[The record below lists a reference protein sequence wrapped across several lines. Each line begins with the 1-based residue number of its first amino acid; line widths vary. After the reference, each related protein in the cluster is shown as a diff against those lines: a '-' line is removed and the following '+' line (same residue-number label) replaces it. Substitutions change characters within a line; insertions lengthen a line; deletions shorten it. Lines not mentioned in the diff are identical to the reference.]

1 MIDYVIERAAANV
14 CERLK
19 ARGVD
24 EPAYAVAIYSPDP
37 EALCAD
43 IITVGL
49 ERDRTDAFS
58 SVWNPEEYAYTCPF
72 EPSLFDD
79 PDFAAAQAEVWTPS
93 GSAWDQLGE
102 EPQRY
107 VLNRVA
113 ARVGAEHPL
122 RAVTDD
128 FVVYAFDEDFG
139 EDLVANIR
147 FSASPDAVRRLEAKG
162 LLTPGRA
169 AGEPPG

>member
-1 MIDYVIERAAANV
+1 MRTDYVIERAAANV
-14 CERLK
+14 CERLA

-24 EPAYAVAIYSPDP
+24 ELAYAVALYSPDP
-37 EALCAD
+37 
-43 IITVGL
+43 
-49 ERDRTDAFS
+49 
-58 SVWNPEEYAYTCPF
+58 
-72 EPSLFDD
+72 
-79 PDFAAAQAEVWTPS
+79 AEVWTPP

-102 EPQRY
+102 EPQHH

-113 ARVGAEHPL
+113 ARAAAEHPL

-139 EDLVANIR
+139 DNLVANIR
-147 FSASPDAVRRLEAKG
+147 FSASPDALKRLEAKG
-162 LLTPGRA
+162 RLTPERE